1 MDKDI
6 GHKKL
11 LAVSWIT
18 SILFHLIL
26 GLTFLAV
33 TIDMSQIIP
42 EFAELTII
50 QVAAVENNRIT
61 PDIPSEFTTPPAPA
75 PASAPAQGRNTR
87 VVDIP
92 TRRMTE
98 LEQETIPL
106 TRQGKIQAEKSQIT
120 GVEKIDPILGITREP
135 GTSVAPA
142 AITDRR
148 QAGAGDIDIG
158 RKTLTPISPE
168 RVVGDIP
175 YSVPYEI
182 TWEGGVREILAETL
196 PSFPENIAKEV
207 TLTFRIAV
215 LPDGS
220 VQEITTLKKGEAT
233 LESVTRQALKQWLFN
248 PLEQSAPKETQFGT
262 ITIRFVLQ

>member
-11 LAVSWIT
+11 STTSWIV
-18 SILFHLIL
+18 SILFHMIL
-26 GLTFLAV
+26 GLAFLAV
-33 TIDMSQIIP
+33 TIDMSPIIP
-42 EFAELTII
+42 EFVELTITQI
-50 QVAAVENNRIT
+50 AAVENNRIT
-61 PDIPSEFTTPPAPA
+61 PDIPSEIKAPPAPT
-75 PASAPAQGRNTR
+75 PAQGRNTR
-87 VVDIP
+87 IVDIP

-106 TRQGKIQAEKSQIT
+106 MRQDKIQAEESQIT
-120 GVEKIDPILGITREP
+120 AAERIDPIREITREP
-135 GTSVAPA
+135 GTSLAPA
-142 AITDRR
+142 AVTDRR
-148 QAGAGDIDIG
+148 QAEARDIDVG
-158 RKTLTPISPE
+158 RKTISPISSE
-168 RVVGDIP
+168 GVVGDIP

-182 TWEGGVREILAETL
+182 SWEGGVREVLAEML
-196 PSFPENIAKEV
+196 PIFPENIAKEV

-248 PLEQSAPKETQFGT
+248 PLNQSAPNETQFGT
-262 ITIRFVLQ
+262 ISFRFVLQ

>member
-1 MDKDI
+1 MGKDI
-6 GHKKL
+6 DHKKL
-11 LAVSWIT
+11 SAVSWIT

-26 GLTFLAV
+26 GLAFLAV
-33 TIDMSQIIP
+33 TIDMSPIIP

-75 PASAPAQGRNTR
+75 PAQGRNTR

-106 TRQGKIQAEKSQIT
+106 TRQDKIQAEESKIT

-182 TWEGGVREILAETL
+182 TWEGGVREILAEML

-262 ITIRFVLQ
+262 ITIKFVLQ